1 MSNIRREILAGLSTF
16 FTVAYY
22 FLLYP
27 KILSEGGLDFGSAL
41 TATILTLVLSTIF
54 LALYTKTPYVLGP
67 GISVAAYLVYSVV
80 LKQHA
85 TWQAALG
92 IVFWTGLAMF
102 LLSIFK
108 VRQKLIHNLPPSL
121 ISAAI
126 GGVGLFLICVGLKDL
141 GILIPDSVTFYRLG
155 AILTPQ
161 NGIALFGVILF
172 FVLNRFR
179 IPGSFLV
186 TIISCWIF
194 SLLFGFSQ
202 WQGVLS
208 SPPSLSSTFFQLDI
222 LTPLQPRMWGFIFSA
237 LLISLLDSTAAMTA
251 LSKLSHNTDERGRIK
266 NLQRLV
272 IPDGIGGMLG
282 SFLGAANLTFFL
294 ESSSGIKAGGRTA
307 ITALTAALCSLAVLF
322 LYPLVS
328 SIPSFASVPALI
340 AIGVFMTVVAKEI
353 HWHSWTDAVPSL
365 ITLLI
370 IPLTFSIYRGFA
382 IGFLSYILLK
392 AITNRGQQVHPI
404 CWGLGVVFALH
415 IGWMTCTGS

>member
-1 MSNIRREILAGLSTF
+1 MRREILAGLSTF

-27 KILSEGGLDFGSAL
+27 KILNEGGFDFGAAL
-41 TATILTLVLSTIF
+41 TATILTLFLSTTF
-54 LALYTKTPYVLGP
+54 LALYTKTPFVIAP
-67 GISVAAYLVYSVV
+67 GISVAAYLIYSVV

-92 IVFWTGLAMF
+92 VVFWAGLAMF

-108 VRQKLIHNLPPSL
+108 VRQKLIHNLPSSL
-121 ISAAI
+121 VSAAI

-141 GILIPDSVTFYRLG
+141 GILMPDPSTFYRIGTLF
-155 AILTPQ
+155 TPQ

-172 FVLNRFR
+172 FVLNIFR
-179 IPGSFLV
+179 IPVNFLI
-186 TIISCWIF
+186 TILTCWIL
-194 SLLFGFSQ
+194 SLLSGLSQ
-202 WQGVLS
+202 WNGFLS
-208 SPPSLSSTFFQLDI
+208 SPPSLSPTFFQLDI
-222 LTPLQPRMWGFIFSA
+222 IAPLQPRMWGFIFSA

-251 LSKLSHNTDERGRIK
+251 LSKLSNNTDERGRIK

-272 IPDGIGGMLG
+272 IPDGIGSMIA
-282 SFLGAANLTFFL
+282 SFLGSANLTFFL

-307 ITALTAALCSLAVLF
+307 ITALTVALCSLAVLF
-322 LYPLVS
+322 LYPLIA

-392 AITNRGQQVHPI
+392 ALTNRGKEIHPL
-404 CWGLGVVFALH
+404 CWGLGIVFALH
-415 IGWMTCTGS
+415 LGWMTCTGS